1 MIGKII
7 EDLGL
12 INDKFI
18 NDNNVEQGIF
28 IFYRLKILL

>member
-12 INDKFI
+12 INDKFT
-18 NDNNVEQGIF
+18 NDNNIEQGIF
-28 IFYRLKILL
+28 FINIL

>member
-12 INDKFI
+12 INDKFV
-18 NDNNVEQGIF
+18 NDNNIERGNEF
-28 IFYRLKILL
+28 FFSL